1 MILESPFNSLSGFI
15 DVICPSL
22 NDYVSPE
29 SIVFSLMVHIKLR
42 DLPSNTT
49 DMFEFA
55 SEGRFPWSEAKA
67 EACKIRV

>member
-1 MILESPFNSLSGFI
+1 MILESPFNSLGGFI
-15 DVICPSL
+15 DVICPCL

-42 DLPSNTT
+42 DLPSNIS

-55 SEGRFPWSEAKA
+55 SESRYPWYETKA